1 MANQFMPNVENF
13 VASPP
18 LLDSPED
25 LRDRAAEQGYLFFR
39 SLLDAVSVLDLR
51 RQILAV
57 CQKHGWLAP
66 DTPLIEGVSRKDSF
80 FIEGNSPEWTAFY
93 TDVQR
98 LRAFNALALHPA
110 ILAMFE
116 TLFGEKALPHSR
128 NICRVIYPNA
138 TNHTT
143 PPHQDNFYI
152 GGSDETWTAWI
163 PAGDCPTSLGSLA
176 VAPGTHKLGKLDV
189 VKATGAG
196 GHAVELDEQ
205 TLWAGGDFSCGDV
218 LICHSLTAHQG
229 QDNQSGNLLRISL
242 DYRYQP
248 MSEPVREDSLK
259 PHMGFIGWEELY
271 SDWAEDD
278 PLKYYWR
285 EWDLQI
291 NAREH

>member
-1 MANQFMPNVENF
+1 MANQTMLHIEPF
-13 VASPP
+13 VDYTP
-18 LLDSPED
+18 LLPAPEQ
-25 LRDRAAEQGYLFFR
+25 LRQRAAEQGYLFF
-39 SLLDAVSVLDLR
+39 SGLLDAEVVLDLR
-51 RQILAV
+51 RQILEVAK
-57 CQKHGWLAP
+57 KHGWLDA
-66 DTPLIEGVSRKDSF
+66 DAPLIDGIARSDSL
-80 FIEGNSPEWTAFY
+80 FIEGASPEWLAFY
-93 TDVQR
+93 TDIQR

-110 ILAMFE
+110 IISMLE
-116 TLFGEKALPHSR
+116 TLFDDQVLPHPR
-128 NICRVIYPNA
+128 NICRMIFPN
-138 TNHTT
+138 TETHTT

-152 GGSDETWTAWI
+152 GGTDETWTAWI